1 MAEKT
6 IKTRILLKYDTWEN
20 WNSANGQAYVL
31 KAGEMGICAVPV
43 AAPNGKTDKVLFK
56 IGDGKTTFVKLDWAS
71 ALAADVYD
79 WAKAASKPTY
89 TKDEV
94 GLGNVLNVE
103 SYSKTEIDTKL
114 DAVQSSMETD
124 TDTQYQLVLTDHT
137 LKLQSKSKDG
147 SWADVAGQSFTLPD
161 NDTTYTFTSTATSGA
176 SFEVTPEGGDAQ
188 TVYIDGLGTAAFN
201 ATGDFA
207 TAAQGKLADS
217 ALQKADI
224 TTGTTNGTIAVEGAD
239 VAVKGLGD
247 AAYKATSYFDNKI
260 SAAQTAAE
268 GAQSSADSAKKAA
281 DDAQATA
288 DAALPTT
295 TFESFKTANTAAI
308 ADAKKAGTDAAS
320 ALEAYKS
327 TNDAAVAQNASDIA
341 NLETAV
347 KAGVTFKG
355 KLDEKPAA
363 SGYSNGDLII
373 VEDKEYICYEDSAGT
388 KSWIELGDEGSHLT
402 KTTADGYYVPLERT
416 VAGVDLKDNVTA
428 AELRTALNVADGAN
442 NYSHPAG
449 NAASKASGFYK
460 ISTDASSHVASVTAV
475 TKADITG
482 LGIPAQDTNQTVKV
496 GTTTFGTNDAVEIV
510 GGTNVTVTP
519 DATSKTITVA
529 GKSDADIKALA
540 ENQIQTHTGV
550 DKVGTVTAIKMNG
563 AARTVAADGSVDLG
577 TVITDVSSKQDKLTT
592 DQLAAANSG
601 ITAAKVTT
609 YDGYAAKITTL
620 EGKAG
625 LDKVGTVTS
634 VSAGEGL
641 KITGTASVSPKIEI
655 DEDVTFIFDC
665 GGVDDGVD
673 D

>member
-20 WNSANGQAYVL
+20 WNSTKGQAYVL

-43 AAPNGKTDKVLFK
+43 TAPNGKTDKVLFK
-56 IGDGKTTFVKLDWAS
+56 IGDGKTAFASLDWAS

-79 WAKAASKPTY
+79 WAKASSKPTY

-103 SYSKTEIDTKL
+103 SYSKAEVDTKL
-114 DAVQSSMETD
+114 GDIQSSMETD

-137 LKLQSKSKDG
+137 LTLQSKSKDG

-161 NDTTYTFTSTATSGA
+161 NDTTYTFTSTVTSGA
-176 SFEVTPEGGDAQ
+176 SFKVTPKDGTVQ
-188 TVYIDGLGTAAFN
+188 TVYIDGLGTAAFK

-207 TAAQGKLADS
+207 TAAQGNLADS

-224 TTGTTNGTIAVEGAD
+224 TTGDANGTIAVEGTD
-239 VAVKGLGD
+239 IAVKGLGD
-247 AAYKATSYFDNKI
+247 AAYKDASYFDDKI

-268 GAQSSADSAKKAA
+268 GAQGSADEAKSAAE
-281 DDAQATA
+281 DAQATA
-288 DAALPTT
+288 DAALPTA
-295 TFESFKTANTAAI
+295 TFESFKTTNTTAI
-308 ADAKKAGTDAAS
+308 ADAKKAGTDAAA
-320 ALEAYKS
+320 ALETYKS
-327 TNDAAVAQNASDIA
+327 INDAAVAKNASDIA

-373 VEDKEYICYEDSAGT
+373 VGSQEYICYEDSKGT

-402 KTTADGYYVPLERT
+402 KATADGYYVPLERT
-416 VAGVDLKDNVTA
+416 VAGVDLRDNVTA
-428 AELRTALNVADGAN
+428 TELRTALNVEDGAN
-442 NYSHPAG
+442 NYSHPVG
-449 NAASKASGFYK
+449 SAASKASGFYK
-460 ISTDASSHVASVTAV
+460 ISTDENSHVASVAAV

-482 LGIPAQDTNQTVKV
+482 LGIPEQDTNQTVKV
-496 GTTTFGTNDAVEIV
+496 GSTTFGVNDAVEIV

-519 DATSKTITVA
+519 SAANKTITIT
-529 GKSDADIKALA
+529 GKSDADIKTLA
-540 ENQIQTHTGV
+540 EEQIKTHAGV
-550 DKVGTVTAIKMNG
+550 DKVGTVTTIKMNG
-563 AARTVAADGSVDLG
+563 AKVEGTDGLVDLG
-577 TVITDVSSKQDKLTT
+577 TVITAHQDISGKQDNLSAT
-592 DQLAAANSG
+592 QLAAVNSG

-625 LDKVGTVTS
+625 LDKVGTVTR
-634 VSAGEGL
+634 VSAGTGL
-641 KITGTASVSPKIEI
+641 KITGIESVSPTVEI

-665 GGVDDGVD
+665 GGVND
-673 D
+673 